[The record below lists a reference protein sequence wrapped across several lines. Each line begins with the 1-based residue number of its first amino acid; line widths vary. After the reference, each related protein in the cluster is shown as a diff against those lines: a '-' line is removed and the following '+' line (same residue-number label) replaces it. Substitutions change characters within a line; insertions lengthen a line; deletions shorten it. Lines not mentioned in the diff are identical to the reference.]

1 MGEMVKKI
9 AFVGDY
15 LPRQCGIATFTTDLC
30 SALSARFPET
40 ECLVVALN
48 DREEGYDYPKVV
60 KFEIEERNLDDYRR
74 AAEFL
79 NLSNVDLVCVQHE
92 FGIYGGVAGSH
103 LLTLLREVRMPVVT
117 TLHTI
122 LREPNREQREVMEQ
136 IVQESA
142 RVVVM
147 TQKGVDLLR
156 EVYHVPDEKVA
167 LIPHGIPDFTPRS
180 SQAHKMKFGLEAHT
194 VMLTFG
200 LISPG
205 KGIEH
210 VIDALP
216 AIIEAHPDVIYVVLG
231 ATHPN
236 LRKREGEAYRLSL
249 QRRAES
255 LGVAENVRF
264 YDQFVSLDQLLEF
277 IGATDIYITPY
288 LNEEQITSG
297 TLAYAFGA
305 GKAVVSTPYWHAK
318 ELLADDRGKLVA
330 FGDAGEISAAVRDYL
345 GDETLL
351 RTTRANS
358 YRLGREMIWP
368 RAAEGYM
375 EVFGAP
381 RAELRPL
388 RKVEEIEARRRYALP
403 PLNLGHVHTMT
414 DGTGMLQHA
423 VYTVPRYNEGY
434 TTDDNARAFI
444 LTHWLGESGGP
455 GAAGLHRHAPRYL
468 AFLWEAFDW
477 ETGLFRNFYG
487 YDRRWLEG
495 PGMSDDAGA
504 RALWA
509 MGTALG
515 RRGENEGFR
524 ALAGELWK
532 RGLPETEKFT
542 SPRAW
547 AFVLL
552 AIHEYLRTFPG
563 DAVAN
568 GVRDRL
574 TARLVDLYER
584 VADGEWNWFETNA
597 TYDNAVLSHALI
609 LSGRWTNDA
618 RALEI
623 GLDSLRWL
631 ARVQTSESG
640 CFSPIGSNGF
650 YERDGERAPFDQQ
663 PLEAQSMVS
672 ACQEA
677 FRVTRDPAWQIEAQR
692 AFDWFLGRNDLG
704 LSLYDSSTGGCRD
717 GLHEDRVNEN
727 QGAESTLAFHLAL
740 SEMRMASVGIAL
752 SEPIDS

>member
-1 MGEMVKKI
+1 MTETVKKI

-15 LPRQCGIATFTTDLC
+15 LPRQCGIATFTTDLRT
-30 SALSARFPET
+30 ALADRFPET
-40 ECLVVALN
+40 ECIVVAVN
-48 DREEGYDYPKVV
+48 DREEGYDYPEAV

-92 FGIYGGVAGSH
+92 FGIYGGMAGSH

-122 LREPNREQREVMEQ
+122 LREPSREQREVMEQ

-156 EVYHVPDEKVA
+156 EVYAVPEEKVV
-167 LIPHGIPDFTPRS
+167 LIAHGIPDFSPRAS
-180 SQAHKMKFGLEAHT
+180 EMHKVQFGLDGHT
-194 VMLTFG
+194 VLLTFG

-216 AIIEAHPDVIYVVLG
+216 SIIEEHPDVIYVVLG

-236 LRKREGEAYRLSL
+236 LRKREGEGYRLSL
-249 QRRAES
+249 QRRAEAR
-255 LGVAENVRF
+255 GVAENVRF
-264 YDQFVSLDQLLEF
+264 YDQFVSLKQLLEF

-318 ELLADDRGKLVA
+318 ELLADGRGKLVP
-330 FGDAGEISAAVRDYL
+330 FGDGAAIATAVTEYL

-351 RTTRANS
+351 RTTRENAH
-358 YRLGREMIWP
+358 RLGREMTWP
-368 RAAEGYM
+368 RAAERYL
-375 EVFGAP
+375 EVFSAP

-388 RKVEEIEARRRYALP
+388 RNVEEIEARRRYVLP
-403 PLNLGHVHTMT
+403 PLNLGHVHTLT
-414 DGTGMLQHA
+414 DGTGILQHA
-423 VYTVPRYNEGY
+423 VYTVPRYREGY

-444 LTHWLGESGGP
+444 LTHWLGESGGS
-455 GAAGLHRHAPRYL
+455 GTEDLRRHAPRYL
-468 AFLWEAFDW
+468 AFLWEAFD
-477 ETGLFRNFYG
+477 EGTGLFRNFYG
-487 YDRRWLEG
+487 FDRRWLEA

-509 MGTALG
+509 MGTAMG

-524 ALAGELWK
+524 ALAGEVWK
-532 RGLPETEKFT
+532 RALPVSESFT

-547 AFVLL
+547 GFVLL
-552 AIHEYLRTFPG
+552 AIHEYLRNFSG

-568 GVRDRL
+568 ELRLVL
-574 TARLVDLYER
+574 TARLVDLFER
-584 VADGEWNWFETNA
+584 VADDEWRWFETNA
-597 TYDNAVLSHALI
+597 TYDNAVISHALI
-609 LSGRWTNDA
+609 LSGRWTEDA

-631 ARVQTSESG
+631 ARVQTSEGG
-640 CFSPIGSNGF
+640 CFSPIGSDGF
-650 YERDGERAPFDQQ
+650 YVRGGERARFDQQ

-672 ACQEA
+672 ACLEA
-677 FRVTRDPAWQIEAQR
+677 FRVTKDPAWQTEAQR
-692 AFDWFLGRNDLG
+692 AFEWFLGRNDAG
-704 LSLYDSSTGGCRD
+704 ISLYDSSTGGCRD
-717 GLHEDRVNEN
+717 GLHADRANEN